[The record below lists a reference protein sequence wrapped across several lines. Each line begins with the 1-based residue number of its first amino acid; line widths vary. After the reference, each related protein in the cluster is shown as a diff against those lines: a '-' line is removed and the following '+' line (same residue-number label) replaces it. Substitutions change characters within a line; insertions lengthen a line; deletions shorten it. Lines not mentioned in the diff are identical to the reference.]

1 MVDNF
6 KVIIPA
12 RKNSRR
18 LVSKNSKIL
27 CGKPLISYTIEY
39 AIKNFKVND
48 IWVNSD
54 DEKIIQ
60 IAQKYNVR
68 TYKRK
73 SNLAT
78 NTSLIGDAIY
88 DQCKFFEDTNIPY
101 QNIILLQPTNPF
113 RENFNINE
121 VIKVY
126 LKKNID
132 SLMTVSKIDKKIG
145 KISNNK
151 FLPFNYEFEQRSQTI
166 KSFYFENGALYI
178 CSKNLI
184 LENRSLI
191 SDNVFPF
198 ITSGIEA
205 EIDID
210 YEEDFR
216 AAELY
221 IKAKN
226 IQKDA

>member
-1 MVDNF
+1 MF
-6 KVIIPA
+6 
-12 RKNSRR
+12 
-18 LVSKNSKIL
+18 
-27 CGKPLISYTIEY
+27 
-39 AIKNFKVND
+39 
-48 IWVNSD
+48 
-54 DEKIIQ
+54 
-60 IAQKYNVR
+60 
-68 TYKRK
+68 
-73 SNLAT
+73 
-78 NTSLIGDAIY
+78 
-88 DQCKFFEDTNIPY
+88 
-101 QNIILLQPTNPF
+101 
-113 RENFNINE
+113 
-121 VIKVY
+121 
-126 LKKNID
+126 
-132 SLMTVSKIDKKIG
+132 
-145 KISNNK
+145 SNNK

-166 KSFYFENGALYI
+166 KCFYFENGALYI
-178 CSKNLI
+178 CNKNLI